1 MVMTLNAVSL
11 LFATLVINIKK
22 KGDRALC
29 PEVPRLLMLFCR
41 RFLAKITCTKMLTY
55 YDLYDSCGDL
65 RMPQVKEN
73 TDGEAEE
80 ENGNSKVKRRS
91 LGQNKIV
98 QTGITGRWLTADE
111 RRALA
116 EKEPR
121 ELRLEWYF
129 VAQVIDK
136 ALFIVFVTAS
146 ALTVAFT
153 LIIIPAMHA
162 ND

>member
-1 MVMTLNAVSL
+1 MTLNAMSL

-22 KGDRALC
+22 KGDRAFC
-29 PEVPRLLMLFCR
+29 PEVPHYLMVICK
-41 RFLAKITCTKMLTY
+41 RFLSKITCTKLVTY

-65 RMPQVKEN
+65 KLPVVREHDEQE
-73 TDGEAEE
+73 T
-80 ENGNSKVKRRS
+80 S
-91 LGQNKIV
+91 LTEPTSTTSEQLSD
-98 QTGITGRWLTADE
+98 QLTGPSGRWMTSNE
-111 RRALA
+111 RRKL
-116 EKEPR
+116 EVKEPR

-136 ALFIVFVTAS
+136 SLFIVFVTAS